1 MKVNLPPLGP
11 LAGLWRGPLGAE
23 LDALSQRGL
32 VVDCRS
38 GTYAAA
44 WVPASASTSRWV
56 TIQAPGATH
65 MAKHTGGLVARH
77 LCDAG
82 VDATTPKRLADA
94 LAERFTVDLAAP
106 VRPGRPWVLSVS

>member
-1 MKVNLPPLGP
+1 
-11 LAGLWRGPLGAE
+11 
-23 LDALSQRGL
+23 
-32 VVDCRS
+32 
-38 GTYAAA
+38 
-44 WVPASASTSRWV
+44 
-56 TIQAPGATH
+56 